1 MGKKKRIGREVQKE
15 ILAILKRDKTTNMV
29 DISEELEI
37 QLPTIM
43 ENVGHLM
50 REGMCIFTYQKTTR
64 PDADRVLGLESE
76 EVN

>member
-1 MGKKKRIGREVQKE
+1 MDKKKKVDVRELQKK

-43 ENVGHLM
+43 ANVGHLM
-50 REGMCIFTYQKTTR
+50 RERKCIFTHQKNHKME
-64 PDADRVLGLESE
+64 AQ
-76 EVN
+76 